1 MVKMP
6 YSTVLP
12 STVTSLCQ
20 PEIRHG
26 GKIYTVEIRKSYKLG
41 SLLLLLESLQFCD
54 LPPPQ
59 PATPTS
65 VKESSSAQRDARR
78 GPDL

>member
-1 MVKMP
+1 MP
-6 YSTVLP
+6 YSIVLP
-12 STVTSLCQ
+12 CTVTSLCQ

-59 PATPTS
+59 PATPTN
-65 VKESSSAQRDARR
+65 VKESSAQRDARR
-78 GPDL
+78 GSDL